1 MSDLATFDQEAPAE
15 RLTHRQRA
23 ARINAGPRGAD
34 YLTDGERQLLN
45 TIREIGF
52 DIQSRVLVDPHG
64 KPYAHK
70 RTVVKAPPSWSHSM
84 R

>member
-1 MSDLATFDQEAPAE
+1 MTDLATFDQERPHE
-15 RLTHRQRA
+15 RLTRRQRA
-23 ARINAGPRGAD
+23 ARINAGSRGAD

-45 TIREIGF
+45 TIREIGY
-52 DIQSRVLVDPHG
+52 DIQHRVLVDPQG

-70 RTVVKAPPSWSHSM
+70 RTVVKGAPSWSHSA